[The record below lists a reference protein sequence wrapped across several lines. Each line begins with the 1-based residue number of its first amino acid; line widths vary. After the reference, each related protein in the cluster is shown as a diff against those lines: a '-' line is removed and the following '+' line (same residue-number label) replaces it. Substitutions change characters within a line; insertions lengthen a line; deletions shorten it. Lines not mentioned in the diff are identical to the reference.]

1 VPTALNHD
9 IPDFKEVEDHK
20 KAKETTMKGLL
31 EETITQVE
39 KHIEIKEDSK
49 HWSEQELDKIRQT
62 IINFRDERNWKPCHN
77 EKDLAI
83 SISLEANELLENFQ
97 WKTSEEAVKDSKQ
110 NIKEE
115 MADILIYL
123 VQLADK
129 LDIDLEEEVLEKMK
143 KNALKYPVHKG

>member
-1 VPTALNHD
+1 M
-9 IPDFKEVEDHK
+9 KE
-20 KAKETTMKGLL
+20 
-31 EETITQVE
+31 
-39 KHIEIKEDSK
+39 
-49 HWSEQELDKIRQT
+49 IRQT
-62 IINFRDERNWKPCHN
+62 ILNFRDERNWKPYHN

-97 WKTSEEAVKDSKQ
+97 WKSSEEAVRGSKQ

-143 KNALKYPVHKG
+143 KNALKYPVQKG

>member
-1 VPTALNHD
+1 M
-9 IPDFKEVEDHK
+9 KE
-20 KAKETTMKGLL
+20 
-31 EETITQVE
+31 IQ
-39 KHIEIKEDSK
+39 
-49 HWSEQELDKIRQT
+49 QKILA
-62 IINFRDERNWKPCHN
+62 FRDERDWKKYHD

-97 WKTSEEAVKDSKQ
+97 WRTSEEAIAESKQ

-129 LDIDLEEEVLEKMK
+129 MEIDLEEEVSNKLV
-143 KNALKYPVHKG
+143 KNAIKYPVSKSEERV

>member
-1 VPTALNHD
+1 M
-9 IPDFKEVEDHK
+9 KE
-20 KAKETTMKGLL
+20 
-31 EETITQVE
+31 
-39 KHIEIKEDSK
+39 
-49 HWSEQELDKIRQT
+49 
-62 IINFRDERNWKPCHN
+62 IIQKVLVFRDERDWKKYHN

-97 WKTSEEAVKDSKQ
+97 WRTSEEAIAESKQ

-129 LDIDLEEEVLEKMK
+129 MDINLEEEVSNKLV
-143 KNALKYPVHKG
+143 KNAIKYPVNKARKNLNDYL